1 MTIKGI
7 FAAKATELN
16 NVKNAI
22 NIAIENKTV
31 KTIIDHFFPLRTK
44 YISVTVNENLM
55 ICCISFFVS
64 MGLIFMLYVT
74 IRPLS

>member
-1 MTIKGI
+1 MIIMTIKGI

-22 NIAIENKTV
+22 NIAIENKIV
-31 KTIIDHFFPLRTK
+31 KTIIDHFFPLRIK
-44 YISVTVNENLM
+44 YISATVNENLM

-64 MGLIFMLYVT
+64 MGLMFMLYVT
-74 IRPLS
+74 IV